1 MNFIVRLLFFIGM
14 SLLFAPLLFA
24 QKTPVA
30 QDNNLIV
37 KHSED
42 FTITGDG
49 SAPEWNKA
57 EWHAIIQRDPEILR
71 NQNWSMTEEQLA
83 QKDFQYAT
91 NFKILYSSKGIYC
104 LYRCE
109 DSAIT
114 ATIKEDYGALYNEDV
129 VELFLRPDTT
139 LPAYFE
145 YELSPLNYELP
156 IMILN
161 NKGNAMGWKPWH
173 YDGRRKTIHAIHI
186 DKSKTSGNRFTWT
199 AEFFIPY
206 ALLAPT
212 VTSPPTKGTQWRANF
227 YRIDYDRSPV
237 YSSWQLTRQNFH
249 DFERFGIIEFE

>member
-1 MNFIVRLLFFIGM
+1 MKYSAKIGLLLYSFCWPA
-14 SLLFAPLLFA
+14 SLLHA
-24 QKTPVA
+24 QSAAGT
-30 QDNNLIV
+30 NNLIV
-37 KHSED
+37 KHTND

-49 SAPEWNKA
+49 SATEWNTTT
-57 EWHAIIQRDPEILR
+57 WNPITQRDKATL
-71 NQNWSMTEEQLA
+71 EENGWQIPQGTLGNSR
-83 QKDFQYAT
+83 YT
-91 NFKILYSSKGIYC
+91 TTFKILYSDKGLYC
-104 LYRCE
+104 LYKCE

-173 YDGRRKTIHAIHI
+173 YDGRRKTIHEVNINKPA
-186 DKSKTSGNRFTWT
+186 SSGERFTWT

-212 VTSPPTKGTQWRANF
+212 VSVPPVKGTLWRANF
-227 YRIDYDRSPV
+227 YRIDYDRSPA
-237 YSSWQLTRQNFH
+237 YSSWRLTRENFH
-249 DFERFGIIEFE
+249 DYERFGIIEFD